1 MLLCLNA
8 VVAFIVRTVLF
19 LVYPRWYE
27 KAV

>member
-8 VVAFIVRTVLF
+8 IVAFVVRAVLF